1 MTIYKFAVGVVLT
14 FVMVG
19 VLTIAALL
27 FSARDFQYGLAQ
39 LAPQTSGLISV
50 QRVLET
56 DVEIAKLQQDSSGA
70 RGDLIAI
77 DQRIADL
84 DRAAQEAQ
92 SRVNESRAE
101 IAGSIAEIEQAA
113 GAPVAESAAAGEL
126 DAATLNARVM
136 SLASTQH
143 LAPPQQQAVAS
154 LRGQV
159 QELATLEDGLG
170 QQDATRLG
178 LVGQQR
184 ALGGQVAEADR
195 RVFALQQA
203 VVPNYEIYPR
213 ISSEV
218 HALVNMSP
226 LGISAT
232 FAQGHPA
239 MVSTILVL
247 LMGALGAILYLF
259 PAYLTRAV
267 PVTFEEI
274 IVRLIFGM
282 CAALAFYVIANAT
295 IAGFNLQSG
304 VEQASTAAALNP
316 FTVSLIGIIAGVM
329 AEDIAKW
336 IQDRGRGVLQAG
348 GGQAPAATNAAAP
361 PVSTEDVGFT
371 GVNPHG
377 GPNAP

>member
-1 MTIYKFAVGVVLT
+1 MLTVVMIT
-14 FVMVG
+14 
-19 VLTIAALL
+19 VLAIAALL

-50 QRVLET
+50 QRVLDA
-56 DVEIAKLQQDSSGA
+56 DVQIAKLQQDSSGA

-77 DQRIADL
+77 EQQIADL
-84 DRAAQEAQ
+84 DRTAQEQQ

-101 IAGSIAEIEQAA
+101 IAGAIAQVEQTA
-113 GAPVAESAAAGEL
+113 GTLAAESAAAGEL
-126 DAATLNARVM
+126 DAATLNARVL
-136 SLASTQH
+136 SLAGTPH
-143 LAPPQQQAVAS
+143 LAPPQQQQVAS

-159 QELATLEDGLG
+159 QELAQLEDGLG

-184 ALGGQVAEADR
+184 ALGGQVAESDR
-195 RVFALQQA
+195 RIFALQQA

-218 HALVNMSP
+218 HALVSMSP
-226 LGISAT
+226 LGVSAAL
-232 FAQGHPA
+232 AQGHPA

-267 PVTFEEI
+267 PVTFAEI
-274 IVRLIFGM
+274 AVRLIFGM
-282 CAALAFYVIANAT
+282 CAALSFYIIANAT

-348 GGQAPAATNAAAP
+348 GGAPPAAPTAAP
-361 PVSTEDVGFT
+361 VVSTEDVGFT